1 MSHDQATAMMAD
13 EPRSFRTTAIAVL
26 VARYAL
32 VIVIAWFGAMKFIHY
47 ESHGI
52 SPLIATVPS

>member
-1 MSHDQATAMMAD
+1 MSHDQATDMMAD
-13 EPRSFRTTAIAVL
+13 EPRSSRTTAIAVL

-32 VIVIAWFGAMKFIHY
+32 VIVIAWFGAMKFIYH

-52 SPLIATVPS
+52 SPLIANVPS